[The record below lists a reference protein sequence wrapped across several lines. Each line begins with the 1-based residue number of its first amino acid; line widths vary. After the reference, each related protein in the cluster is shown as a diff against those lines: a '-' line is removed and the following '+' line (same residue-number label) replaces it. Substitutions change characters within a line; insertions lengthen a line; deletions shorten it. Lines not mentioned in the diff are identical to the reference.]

1 MKIKYLKLKNWLLLS
16 LGTLLGLQMGCG
28 KDHNEEPIS
37 GMYGCPEGTYH
48 VMGTVVNEEGEP
60 VAGINVSHLDTTG
73 VDGHYEIRL
82 KDLREATSQYTS
94 KTATTSKTDII
105 VTPQC
110 RWLPIEAISTVATAI
125 GTMAPPMWRRMSPF
139 SALTNKTDNRYNKLK
154 TITLL

>member
-73 VDGHYEIRL
+73 VDGHYEIRFKGSPESNVAIYF
-82 KDLREATSQYTS
+82 KDSDGEQNGHYRDTTVSVVADRSAFHDGHGNWDYG
-94 KTATTSKTDII
+94 TADVEKD
-105 VTPQC
+105 VTLQ
-110 RWLPIEAISTVATAI
+110 RID
-125 GTMAPPMWRRMSPF
+125 
-139 SALTNKTDNRYNKLK
+139 K
-154 TITLL
+154 